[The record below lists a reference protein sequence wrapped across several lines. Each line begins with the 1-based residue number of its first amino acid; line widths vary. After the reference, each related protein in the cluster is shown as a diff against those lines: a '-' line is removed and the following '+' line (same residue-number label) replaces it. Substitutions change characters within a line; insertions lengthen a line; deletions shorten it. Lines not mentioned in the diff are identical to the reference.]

1 MKSSRQAVLRVYFE
15 LLEQLLP
22 DWQTAAMLRF
32 GDLSCESRL
41 GNSAK
46 IAEIAAPFHKALK
59 LPRNCRITG
68 ISHNLY
74 FDRGQIAFRIECPDF
89 RETPMG
95 ATFPEVQAVYQTSLQ
110 MTIRNPSCSDSPAG
124 FVEGSAEL
132 DGIKSYFLRW
142 DGLAVETKRV
152 YDCNGVEV
160 GIPFPD
166 EVADELD
173 KYFERKSL
181 TAPPVEMDYSVT
193 PNEVRA
199 LRDQQPCVL
208 GGNFVRSDIDP
219 ITMDTVTPKPWLR
232 PEGGIEVPPEIAAV
246 KCWKCPT
253 VTERRLP
260 DGTAEC
266 YGCAEKPLF

>member
-1 MKSSRQAVLRVYFE
+1 MKSSRQAVMRVTFE

-41 GNSAK
+41 ANSAK

-68 ISHNLY
+68 ISHNLH
-74 FDRGQIAFRIECPDF
+74 FDQGQIAFRIECPDF

-95 ATFPEVQAVYQTSLQ
+95 ATFPEVQAVYQRMLEFQAFFEKIPDLNAFAPGSVEVL
-110 MTIRNPSCSDSPAG
+110 SDRG
-124 FVEGSAEL
+124 
-132 DGIKSYFLRW
+132 YFLCW
-142 DGLAVETKRV
+142 DGLAVETKRM
-152 YDCNGVEV
+152 YDCNGLEV

-173 KYFERKSL
+173 QYFERKSL
-181 TAPPVEMDYSVT
+181 TVPPVEMDYSIT

-199 LRDQQPCVL
+199 LRDRQL
-208 GGNFVRSDIDP
+208 
-219 ITMDTVTPKPWLR
+219 KPWLR

>member
-1 MKSSRQAVLRVYFE
+1 MKSSRQAVMRVHFE

-59 LPRNCRITG
+59 LPRNCCITG
-68 ISHNLY
+68 ISHNLH
-74 FDRGQIAFRIECPDF
+74 FDQGQIAFRIECPDF
-89 RETPMG
+89 RETPIG
-95 ATFPEVQAVYQTSLQ
+95 ATFPEVQAVYENKYEFNFTPTAEVQLQ
-110 MTIRNPSCSDSPAG
+110 SISG
-124 FVEGSAEL
+124 
-132 DGIKSYFLRW
+132 YFLRW

-152 YDCNGVEV
+152 YNCNGLEV

-166 EVADELD
+166 EVADDLD

-181 TAPPVEMDYSVT
+181 IVPPVEMDYSIT

-199 LRDQQPCVL
+199 LRDRQPYVV
-208 GGNFVRSDIDP
+208 GGDDP
-219 ITMDTVTPKPWLR
+219 LQ
-232 PEGGIEVPPEIAAV
+232 GGILVPPEIAESILESL
-246 KCWKCPT
+246 KNRTSTHLCWKCSTPT
-253 VTERRLP
+253 IRRLS

-266 YGCAEKPLF
+266 ESCAEKPLF

>member
-1 MKSSRQAVLRVYFE
+1 MKSSRQAVLRVSFE

-46 IAEIAAPFHKALK
+46 IAAIAAPLHKALK

-68 ISHNLY
+68 ISHNLH
-74 FDRGQIAFRIECPDF
+74 FDQGQIAFRIECPDF
-89 RETPMG
+89 RETPVG
-95 ATFPEVQAVYQTSLQ
+95 DTFSEVQAVYENKYEFNFGPTTEVQLK
-110 MTIRNPSCSDSPAG
+110 
-124 FVEGSAEL
+124 SAS
-132 DGIKSYFLRW
+132 GYFFRW

-152 YDCNGVEV
+152 YDCNGLEV

-166 EVADELD
+166 EVSDELD

-193 PNEVRA
+193 PDEVRA
-199 LRDQQPCVL
+199 LRDRQPYVV
-208 GGNFVRSDIDP
+208 GGNFVRSDADLV
-219 ITMDTVTPKPWLR
+219 TMGLAPLNTSGEDS
-232 PEGGIEVPPEIAAV
+232 EISPGLLELM
-246 KCWKCPT
+246 KRHRELIPNFCWKCSAPT
-253 VTERRLP
+253 IRRLP

-266 YGCAEKPLF
+266 EKCKEQPLF